1 MPAERTLSPGLI
13 DVKHSLED
21 RTHRMIDGCGPAQ
34 LWYLRL
40 EVNSGASPWQ
50 SFVRIVQNHFGP
62 PMTDT
67 PLGALE
73 LLQRTTT
80 VEDYC
85 GKFMA
90 LGSIPPK
97 SVAMIWC
104 GLSWEL
110 RTDIWEDRHILWAGI
125 DRDAAPPACHSIAAR
140 DDTLLDNLISHRIR
154 LQAGTDAVVVR
165 LYRYAHVQKDELER
179 QCNELHCQGL
189 SAFSSPALLV
199 RKHDSSRH
207 LCFDNRALNTK
218 TIKDKFPIPVVEEL
232 LDELRGT
239 RYSTKLDLHSGYH

>member
-1 MPAERTLSPGLI
+1 MT
-13 DVKHSLED
+13 
-21 RTHRMIDGCGPAQ
+21 GPAQ

-67 PLGALE
+67 PLGTLE

-110 RTDIWEDRHILWAGI
+110 RTDIVGFW
-125 DRDAAPPACHSIAAR
+125 P
-140 DDTLLDNLISHRIR
+140 
-154 LQAGTDAVVVR
+154 TDAM
-165 LYRYAHVQKDELER
+165 L
-179 QCNELHCQGL
+179 
-189 SAFSSPALLV
+189 
-199 RKHDSSRH
+199 
-207 LCFDNRALNTK
+207 
-218 TIKDKFPIPVVEEL
+218 PVGGPPHTVG
-232 LDELRGT
+232 RN
-239 RYSTKLDLHSGYH
+239 